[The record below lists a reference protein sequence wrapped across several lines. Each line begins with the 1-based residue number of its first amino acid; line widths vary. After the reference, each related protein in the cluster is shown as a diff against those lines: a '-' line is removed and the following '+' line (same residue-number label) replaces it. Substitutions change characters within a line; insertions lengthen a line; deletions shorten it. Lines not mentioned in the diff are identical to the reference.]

1 MKAQLR
7 NKLMRIS
14 AFVFVV
20 LSAGFMCGCGKSD
33 SNAANSKAQSSADA
47 SVFISVISDMD
58 SNPQAVDMAMKLAG
72 FSLDEGRNV
81 FMFFNV
87 KGVRVPVQSLGDDV
101 AFGSNDP
108 IKKQLAKLIERGATV
123 HVCPICMKALDVNED
138 QLVAGSH
145 VTTRPALFQQIRGD
159 TCVFTY

>member
-1 MKAQLR
+1 MNANRL
-7 NKLMRIS
+7 NPHLWLP
-14 AFVFVV
+14 AFFFVSLCIGLV
-20 LSAGFMCGCGKSD
+20 PGCSKSD
-33 SNAANSKAQSSADA
+33 SNAPNAKPQTSADA
-47 SVFISVISDMD
+47 NVFISVVSDMD
-58 SNPQAVDMAMKLAG
+58 SNPQAVDMAMKVAG
-72 FSLDEGRNV
+72 FSLDEGRTV

-108 IKKQLAKLIERGATV
+108 VKKQLAKLIERGATV
-123 HVCPICMKALDVNED
+123 HVCPICMKALDVKED

-145 VTTRPALFQQIRGD
+145 VTTRPALFQQIRND